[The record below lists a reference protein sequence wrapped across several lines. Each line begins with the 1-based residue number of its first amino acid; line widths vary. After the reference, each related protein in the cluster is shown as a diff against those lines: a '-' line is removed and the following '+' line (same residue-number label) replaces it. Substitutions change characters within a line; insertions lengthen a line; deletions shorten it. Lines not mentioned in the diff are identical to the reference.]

1 MSKNILLKYTE
12 STKDSCT
19 FLLIGIVSISIYL
32 VLHDKIPYYIN
43 WLSKIGVITILLY
56 TIFIIVKATYPI
68 IKELKSDVLEAKYI
82 YLQRTII
89 QNSFLIISILA
100 LMYYFV

>member
-1 MSKNILLKYTE
+1 MSKNILIQYTE
-12 STKDSCT
+12 STKESCT

-32 VLHDKIPYYIN
+32 VLHDRIPYYIN
-43 WLSKIGVITILLY
+43 WLSKIAVLAILLY
-56 TIFIIVKATYPI
+56 TIYIILKATYPI
-68 IKELKSDVLEAKYI
+68 INELKSDVLEAKYI

-89 QNSFLIISILA
+89 QNCLLVISILS